1 MAILIGKPAG
11 CERELGKA
19 HAQQGWPEAQE
30 LARAEVCEVTIL
42 ENK

>member
-1 MAILIGKPAG
+1 MAVLIGKRGG

-30 LARAEVCEVTIL
+30 LARAEACEVIIL